1 MPPLPITIVF
11 FLTGIA
17 VWANGLFFLGVG
29 SKPAGENA
37 PNPLVAVGWITLLA
51 GLSDFAQAFYL
62 MAARPA
68 PLGGAS
74 VLISGLVIF
83 YAGFFTFLGIT
94 EIRGLDLRPLGN
106 VAVAVALVPLPYWQ
120 VFSGGW
126 MLRSILVVWVIA
138 FLSVAATTY
147 GKLNPK
153 LLGAILVGTAIYTFW
168 IPAWILTTGNAI
180 P

>member
-1 MPPLPITIVF
+1 VVPQIWRTCSGPSTSESL
-11 FLTGIA
+11 
-17 VWANGLFFLGVG
+17 
-29 SKPAGENA
+29 KPSF
-37 PNPLVAVGWITLLA
+37 PVGWITLLA

-83 YAGFFTFLGIT
+83 YASFFTFLGIT

-106 VAVAVALVPLPYWQ
+106 VAFAVALVPLPYRQ

-126 MLRSILVVWVIA
+126 MFRSILAVWVIA
-138 FLSVAATTY
+138 FLSIAAPPTASSTPSCWAPCWS
-147 GKLNPK
+147 GE
-153 LLGAILVGTAIYTFW
+153 TAIYFW
-168 IPAWILTTGNAI
+168 PPAWILAAGNTI